1 MKIIDVYC
9 IENFIT
15 NNNVKFDINCMYKIV
30 IYPEFKNI
38 FYVAKVP
45 ETPGLNST
53 IYAAYP
59 LDKIYM
65 NKFITIKQ
73 LRKRKLEKI
82 NENR

>member
-30 IYPEFKNI
+30 IYPEIKNI
-38 FYVAKVP
+38 FYVARVP
-45 ETPGLNST
+45 EEKGNV
-53 IYAAYP
+53 YAAYP

-65 NKFITIKQ
+65 NKFITTKQ

-82 NENR
+82 GNESR